1 MRNSTFR
8 ICTFSDDEGV
18 YLAFLTS
25 LRHLPAACVPIADGL
40 FFTGCCL
47 REIIRHLF
55 SPKSCLFGVKGD
67 KKQEEALLWVAS
79 SCCSMQGYG
88 YVFFEIPIEVFTFDI

>member
-8 ICTFSDDEGV
+8 ICTFSDGEGV
-18 YLAFLTS
+18 DLAFLTF
-25 LRHLPAACVPIADGL
+25 LRHLPAACAPIADGL
-40 FFTGCCL
+40 FFTECRL

-55 SPKSCLFGVKGD
+55 FPKSCLFGAKGD

-79 SCCSMQGYG
+79 SCCSVQGCSN
-88 YVFFEIPIEVFTFDI
+88 VFLKSQSRIFFG